1 MSPATVLPGL
11 DAIGMRFLLEAL
23 VDAITIVEGKAS
35 SSSSSSSSSSMAMVM
50 TEDVAGW
57 VYATLMCCEDPLDAS
72 SMAQVCALVRRCE
85 IEIRA

>member
-23 VDAITIVEGKAS
+23 VDAITIVEGKA
-35 SSSSSSSSSSMAMVM
+35 SSSSSSSSSMAMVM